1 MAVNWNEI
9 SNKIVI
15 EGEAEYKKSMANIN
29 RALREAKSEMKAAAA
44 EYDANSDSID
54 ALKASMDALQNV
66 EQGQNLAL
74 ATMEKHLKRVE
85 ETTGES
91 SREAVELRTKINNL
105 RAEITRT
112 NSDLSRFEQMMNDAR
127 DAMEDV
133 DADKA
138 ADAIGELNS
147 EAQAAEGGVSGL
159 LGELGKV
166 AGIDLG
172 NLAGIG
178 ALAAAGKFTLEIA
191 QKGVD
196 SAVEQTQARGQ
207 IAAYTG
213 ATGADLES
221 LAESGKLVYR
231 EGFGDSLKE
240 ASQHVATVN
249 SYTGAMNQD
258 LEEATMTAIR
268 LDDVFG
274 MDVPES
280 ARTARQMMGQFG
292 LSVQDAYALIASGA
306 QEGADKNGNLL
317 DTLNEYA
324 PYYAKAGKSAEEFM
338 GTLISGAQNGVY
350 DVDKIG
356 DAMKEFTIRVTDGSE
371 ATKEA
376 LKGLGLESTDVPSKF
391 AMGGE
396 TASAVFD
403 LIIDKLMAVQD
414 PLTQS
419 QLGIALFGTQWED
432 TGGAVLEIFD
442 QISGSATDTEG
453 SLDALNAT
461 RFDDLEVGLTRSAR
475 QVEER
480 IGEISAPVA
489 TGLAHIT
496 NTFADNMEENE
507 GKILE
512 SVGETAAQVT
522 TAWAGSVAEAF
533 ENAETKAVEETADLK
548 TQLEALEKQI
558 DMAWMMGDATTAVT
572 LEQQR
577 LDLISEIELME
588 SEAQTA
594 MDAVGETMTESLE
607 SADADME
614 TAGETVGEAGVL
626 GLEDG
631 LEGMEKAGEDAADG
645 AVAGALSREAAMSSA
660 GARLGSAFVGGYKRT
675 MEQRSPSRLM
685 MRTAHDT
692 VGGAL
697 EGFKEDEKRMQE
709 AGAALAAAVSG
720 GYGDPPLGSAGASY
734 GANSGSGGDTVAAL
748 REALSGMGIY
758 MKGEKVG
765 ELCEMGVSRAQT
777 RRAMNTV
784 SGLSTAT
791 KAW

>member
-112 NSDLSRFEQMMNDAR
+112 NSDMSRFEQMMNDAR

-166 AGIDLG
+166 AGIDLN

-191 QKGVD
+191 QKGMD

-213 ATGADLES
+213 ATGADLEA
-221 LAESGKLVYR
+221 LAENGKAVYR
-231 EGFGDSLKE
+231 EGFGESLKE

-258 LEEATMTAIR
+258 LEGATMTAIR

-280 ARTARQMMGQFG
+280 ARTARQMMSQFG

-338 GTLISGAQNGVY
+338 GTLISGAQHGVY

-371 ATKEA
+371 TTKEA
-376 LKGLGLESTDVPSKF
+376 LKGLGLESADVPSKF

-396 TASAVFD
+396 TASAAFD

-442 QISGSATDTEG
+442 QISGSAADAAG
-453 SLDALNAT
+453 AMDALNET
-461 RFDDLEVGLTRSAR
+461 RTDDLEVAADRVGRR
-475 QVEER
+475 IEENL
-480 IGEISAPVA
+480 GEAFEPVA
-489 TGLAHIT
+489 TAAAHGLNAV
-496 NTFADNMEENE
+496 ADAMDEFDAKREEA
-507 GKILE
+507 KQ
-512 SVGETAAQVT
+512 AA
-522 TAWAGSVAEAF
+522 ADAEAYALSQTQSMYD
-533 ENAETKAVEETADLK
+533 ELDAINAKIKEADLAGDFVEAARLMQERE
-548 TQLEALEKQI
+548 TLISDIAEMTALLETEYEQMGEDAAAALE
-558 DMAWMMGDATTAVT
+558 GT
-572 LEQQR
+572 
-577 LDLISEIELME
+577 
-588 SEAQTA
+588 
-594 MDAVGETMTESLE
+594 
-607 SADADME
+607 DADMG

-645 AVAGALSREAAMSSA
+645 AVAGALSREAAMAAA
-660 GARLGSAFVGGYKRT
+660 GARLGNAFVGGYKRT
-675 MEQRSPSRLM
+675 MQIQSPSRVM
-685 MRTAHDT
+685 MGAAHDT
-692 VGGAL
+692 VDGAL

>member
-15 EGEAEYKKSMANIN
+15 EGEAEYKKAMADIN

-44 EYDANSDSID
+44 EYDANSDSVD
-54 ALKASMDALQNV
+54 ALKASMDALQSV
-66 EQGQNLAL
+66 EAGQNLAL
-74 ATMEKHLKRVE
+74 ATMEKHLKKVE
-85 ETTGES
+85 ETTGKS

-112 NSDLSRFEQMMNDAR
+112 GNDLQRFETRMKDAQS
-127 DAMEDV
+127 AMGDV
-133 DADKA
+133 DGSRAADAIGDMADKA
-138 ADAIGELNS
+138 ADA
-147 EAQAAEGGVSGL
+147 EAGVGSML
-159 LGELGKV
+159 SELGKV

-213 ATGADLES
+213 ATGADLEA
-221 LAESGKLVYR
+221 LTESGKAVYR
-231 EGFGDSLKE
+231 EGFGESLKE
-240 ASQHVATVN
+240 ASQHVATVY
-249 SYTGAMNQD
+249 SYTGAMGEA
-258 LEEATMTAIR
+258 LEAATMTAMR

-280 ARTARQMMGQFG
+280 ARTARQMMNQFG

-338 GTLISGAQNGVY
+338 GTLISGAQSGVY

-376 LKGLGLESTDVPSKF
+376 LKGLGLEAVDVPGKF

-396 TASAVFD
+396 TASAAFD

-414 PLTQS
+414 PLTQN

-442 QISGSATDTEG
+442 QISGSAADAG
-453 SLDALNAT
+453 NALDALNET
-461 RFDDLEVGLTRSAR
+461 RTDDLEVAADRVGRR
-475 QVEER
+475 IEE
-480 IGEISAPVA
+480 G
-489 TGLAHIT
+489 
-496 NTFADNMEENE
+496 
-507 GKILE
+507 
-512 SVGETAAQVT
+512 VG
-522 TAWAGSVAEAF
+522 EAF
-533 ENAETKAVEETADLK
+533 EPLATAAAHGLNAVADAMDEFDAKREEARQAAADAEAYALSQTQSMYDELDAINTKIKEADLAGDFAEAARLMQERDALRADIAEM
-548 TQLEALEKQI
+548 TALLETEYEQMGEDAAAALEST
-558 DMAWMMGDATTAVT
+558 DAA
-572 LEQQR
+572 
-577 LDLISEIELME
+577 ME
-588 SEAQTA
+588 A
-594 MDAVGETMTESLE
+594 
-607 SADADME
+607 
-614 TAGETVGEAGVL
+614 AGETVGEAGVM

-631 LEGMEKAGEDAADG
+631 LEDMEETGEAAADG
-645 AVAGALSREAAMSSA
+645 AVAGALSRESAMYSA
-660 GARLGSAFVGGYKRT
+660 GARLGGAFRKGFRT
-675 MEQRSPSRLM
+675 EMQIHSPSRAAMEDMSLVTDGYM
-685 MRTAHDT
+685 AQAEADAQRMRTAS
-692 VGGAL
+692 
-697 EGFKEDEKRMQE
+697 
-709 AGAALAAAVSG
+709 AALAG
-720 GYGDPPLGSAGASY
+720 
-734 GANSGSGGDTVAAL
+734 AL
-748 REALSGMGIY
+748 REGFTASPDGTENGLYGAGSGTGGLTAEAIGRAAAQAMTGMGVY
-758 MKGEKVG
+758 LGAERVG
-765 ELCEMGVSRAQT
+765 EVIEQPVSRATT
-777 RRAMNTV
+777 RRAMGTIRGQSARMKN
-784 SGLSTAT
+784 
-791 KAW
+791 WR